1 MGRQQAKFYA
11 VLKGHEPGI
20 YLTWDACRE
29 QVDGYP
35 GADFK
40 AFPTRSGAEEYLG
53 IVRPPQKRD
62 GALIHEDQIV
72 IPQFVPAPLVHTEV
86 TKQVIIYSDGA
97 CIRNP
102 GPGGYGVVISYKN
115 QRRELSAGFRLT
127 TNNRM
132 EILGCIIGL
141 QALKEAC
148 AVVVYSDS
156 RYVVD
161 AMSKSWAVKWRK
173 NNWKRRDEHG
183 NSKDVLNRDLWI
195 QMLDLCDKH
204 RIKFE
209 WVRGHAGN
217 EGNERCDQLARA
229 AATGAALGIDVEY
242 EKPIS

>member
-1 MGRQQAKFYA
+1 MGRQQPKFYA

-29 QVDGYP
+29 QVEGYS
-35 GADFK
+35 GAAFK

-53 IVRPPQKRD
+53 IVRPPQKQD
-62 GALIHEDQIV
+62 GALTV
-72 IPQFVPAPLVHTEV
+72 VHAEV

-102 GPGGYGVVISYKN
+102 GPGGYGVVISFKN

-132 EILGCIIGL
+132 EILGCIVGL
-141 QALKEAC
+141 QALKEPC

-173 NNWKRRDEHG
+173 NNWKRRDEQG
-183 NSKDVLNRDLWI
+183 NWKDVLNRDLWI
-195 QMLDLCDKH
+195 QMLDLNDKH

-229 AATGAALGIDVEY
+229 AATGSTLGIDVAY
-242 EKPIS
+242 EKPNSG